1 MHIVLLSTYGF
12 DPHFPS
18 RPEFVL
24 ARTLA
29 EMGHTV
35 SAIEYWHNQQ
45 QPQTQQF
52 QANLTIYRCRTFGFF
67 SRDLASLS
75 TKLPPIDI
83 IHVHHLRHLM
93 AYQAQFHWRGQIPM
107 CLTPHGMLHDGD
119 LVVDRERP
127 LEHPLTPEKLV
138 FRKREVVRRLV
149 TFHHIRRTLRN
160 YLIHAPLL
168 RYDGHLALSHHER
181 GVLIDLGVAAD
192 TVEVVANSVDVSQ
205 YLAMRGSV
213 KSARP
218 TILFIGQLIPRKGW
232 DLTIETVALLKSQIP
247 DIRLQM
253 ITHNTSEMAAL
264 NMRIEQHALHDHV
277 EIYTRVDE
285 AQKVAMLS
293 QAHVLL
299 APSRYEGFGIPP
311 IEAMAADCPVV
322 TTDCAAGNEVVQHEH
337 TGLLVAYDDV
347 AGFAQAIRRILTDA
361 DLRERLITN
370 GRAHVSHAYHPTH
383 IATETLNAYARIMA
397 RA

>member
-35 SAIEYWHNQQ
+35 SAIEYWHNPQ
-45 QPQTQQF
+45 QPKQQQF
-52 QANLTIYRCRTFGFF
+52 QENLTIYRCRTVGFF
-67 SRDLASLS
+67 SRDLAELVGR
-75 TKLPPIDI
+75 LPAIDI

-93 AYQAQFHWRGQIPM
+93 AYQAQFHWRGRVPM

-127 LEHPLTPEKLV
+127 LEHPLTPERLI
-138 FRKREVVRRLV
+138 FTKREVARRLMRL
-149 TFHHIRRTLRN
+149 HHIRRTLRN

-168 RYDGHLALSHHER
+168 RYDGHLALSKHER
-181 GVLIDLGVAAD
+181 GVLIDLGVPAD
-192 TVEVVANSVDVSQ
+192 TVSVVANAVDVSQ
-205 YLAMRGSV
+205 YVASRGSAEA
-213 KSARP
+213 SRP
-218 TILFIGQLIPRKGW
+218 TVLFIGQLIPRKGW
-232 DLTIETVALLKSQIP
+232 DLAVETVARLKQSIP

-253 ITHNTSEMAAL
+253 ITHNTSEMTAL
-264 NMRIEQHALHDHV
+264 QELIRTHNLDAHV
-277 EIYTRVDE
+277 EIHTRVDE

-311 IEAMAADCPVV
+311 IEAMAAECPVV

-337 TGLLVAYDDV
+337 TGLLVPYDDV
-347 AGFAQAIRRILTDA
+347 QGFADAIQRILTDHE
-361 DLRERLITN
+361 LRERLIAQ
-370 GRAHVSHAYHPTH
+370 GRTHVSETFHPH
-383 IATETLNAYARIMA
+383 QIATRTLAAYQHIMA
-397 RA
+397 HS

>member
-1 MHIVLLSTYGF
+1 MHIALLSTYGF

-35 SAIEYWHNQQ
+35 SAIEYWHNQEH
-45 QPQTQQF
+45 PQKQRF
-52 QANLTIYRCRTFGFF
+52 QANLTIYRCRTLGFF
-67 SRDLASLS
+67 SRDLATLV
-75 TKLPPIDI
+75 KQLPAIDI
-83 IHVHHLRHLM
+83 VHVHHLRHLM
-93 AYQAQFHWRGQIPM
+93 AYQAQFHWRGRIPM

-127 LEHPLTPEKLV
+127 LEHPLTPERLI
-138 FRKREVVRRLV
+138 FTKRDVARRLFRFQHV
-149 TFHHIRRTLRN
+149 RRTLRN

-181 GVLIDLGVAAD
+181 GVLIDLGVPAE
-192 TVEVVANSVDVSQ
+192 TIEVVANAVDVSQ
-205 YLAMRGSV
+205 YVASRGSA
-213 KSARP
+213 KASRP
-218 TILFIGQLIPRKGW
+218 TVLFIGQLIPRKGW
-232 DLTIETVALLKSQIP
+232 DLAIKTVARLRQSIP

-253 ITHNTSEMAAL
+253 ITHNTSEMVAL
-264 NMRIEQHALHDHV
+264 QDLIRTHDLHTHV
-277 EIYTRVDE
+277 EIHTRVDE

-311 IEAMAADCPVV
+311 IEAMAAECPVV
-322 TTDCAAGNEVVQHEH
+322 TTDCAAGNEVVQHEQ
-337 TGLLVAYDDV
+337 TGLLVSYDNV
-347 AGFAQAIRRILTDA
+347 QGFADAIQRLLSDPE
-361 DLRERLITN
+361 LRKRLIAN
-370 GRAHVSHAYHPTH
+370 GRIHVGETFHPKH
-383 IATETLNAYARIMA
+383 IATKTLDAYQHIMSYT
-397 RA
+397 